1 MEKNPII
8 YLTRKLWKYSKGN
21 RGSVIL
27 YFVMFVFANMIN
39 FLEPLVIAKL
49 LNVIQLNGITNS
61 SMHTLLFYLGIL
73 FLINMGF
80 WAFHGP
86 ARLIENRNA
95 FLARANYKKYLLD
108 GVMAFPIEW
117 HNNHHSGNTIDKVEK
132 GTTALF
138 NFSSETFEIIE
149 FIIRLVSSY
158 LALVY
163 FNLYAGYIVLFMVTI
178 TLLLIIQFDKV
189 LIGQYKTL
197 YGKENK
203 ITQKVFDVISNI
215 TTVVI
220 LRIERLV
227 SSAIYKK
234 ILDPLNLYLKNNKI
248 NETKWFLVSTC
259 SNLMIILVLFSYFY
273 SNLRMGSVV
282 LIGTVYALYGYVE
295 RISDL
300 FFRFAYMYGD
310 TVQRKAAVMNAE
322 EIANEFNDTR
332 KSRQQKLNSDWK
344 RLKIDSLSFSYHT
357 DEGADLHLDNV
368 SLDITRGARIA
379 LIGES
384 GSGKTTLL
392 KIIRELYHP
401 QHVSVSLDGEFLK
414 GGFQSISSD
423 IALIP
428 QDPEIFSTTIKEN
441 ITVGVNHESSYI
453 KKFTDMACI
462 TDVIERLPNKIDS
475 YIFEKGVNLSG
486 GERQRL
492 ALARGLMA
500 CDDKSIVLLD
510 EPTSSVDTKNE
521 GQIFEN
527 IFKEFKTKTI
537 IASVHRLHLLSLFDQ
552 IYFFNEGKLIASG
565 MLEELLETSNEFKEI
580 WERYLQFGEINES
593 KII

>member
-215 TTVVI
+215 TT
-220 LRIERLV
+220 
-227 SSAIYKK
+227 
-234 ILDPLNLYLKNNKI
+234 
-248 NETKWFLVSTC
+248 
-259 SNLMIILVLFSYFY
+259 
-273 SNLRMGSVV
+273 
-282 LIGTVYALYGYVE
+282 
-295 RISDL
+295 
-300 FFRFAYMYGD
+300 
-310 TVQRKAAVMNAE
+310 
-322 EIANEFNDTR
+322 
-332 KSRQQKLNSDWK
+332 
-344 RLKIDSLSFSYHT
+344 
-357 DEGADLHLDNV
+357 
-368 SLDITRGARIA
+368 
-379 LIGES
+379 
-384 GSGKTTLL
+384 
-392 KIIRELYHP
+392 
-401 QHVSVSLDGEFLK
+401 
-414 GGFQSISSD
+414 
-423 IALIP
+423 
-428 QDPEIFSTTIKEN
+428 
-441 ITVGVNHESSYI
+441 
-453 KKFTDMACI
+453 
-462 TDVIERLPNKIDS
+462 
-475 YIFEKGVNLSG
+475 
-486 GERQRL
+486 
-492 ALARGLMA
+492 
-500 CDDKSIVLLD
+500 
-510 EPTSSVDTKNE
+510 
-521 GQIFEN
+521 
-527 IFKEFKTKTI
+527 
-537 IASVHRLHLLSLFDQ
+537 
-552 IYFFNEGKLIASG
+552 
-565 MLEELLETSNEFKEI
+565 
-580 WERYLQFGEINES
+580 
-593 KII
+593 